1 MAKVEIAT
9 VSYTVSADYYAEVG
23 ADFDTEAVD
32 DAVLAQ
38 LNLLA
43 PEGVVVH
50 RNGKAFADQEI
61 AESAKQID
69 WDALLKSIDLDQILA
84 DHAK

>member
-1 MAKVEIAT
+1 MAKVEIGT

-43 PEGVVVH
+43 PDGVVVH
-50 RNGKAFADQEI
+50 RNGKAYADEEI
-61 AESAKQID
+61 ADEARSID
-69 WDALLKSIDLDQILA
+69 WAALLKRIDLDQILA
-84 DHAK
+84 DNGR

>member
-1 MAKVEIAT
+1 MAKVEIGT

-38 LNLLA
+38 LNLIA
-43 PEGVVVH
+43 PGGVVVH
-50 RNGKAFADQEI
+50 RNGKAFADEEI
-61 AESAKQID
+61 AESAKSID
-69 WDALLKSIDLDQILA
+69 WAALLKTIDLDQILA
-84 DHAK
+84 DNAK

>member
-1 MAKVEIAT
+1 MAKVEIGT

-43 PEGVVVH
+43 PEGVVIH
-50 RNGKAFADQEI
+50 RNGTAFADEEI
-61 AESAKQID
+61 AESAKDIAGT
-69 WDALLKSIDLDQILA
+69 ALLASIDLDQILA
-84 DHAK
+84 DNAK

>member
-9 VSYTVSADYYAEVG
+9 VPYTVSADYYAEVG

-38 LNLLA
+38 LNLIS
-43 PEGVVVH
+43 PDGVVIH
-50 RNGKAFADQEI
+50 RNGKAFADEEI
-61 AESAKQID
+61 AESARSID
-69 WDALLKSIDLDQILA
+69 WEALLATIDLDQILA
-84 DHAK
+84 DNAK

>member
-9 VSYTVSADYYAEVG
+9 VPYTVSADYYAEVG

-38 LNLLA
+38 LNLIA
-43 PEGVVVH
+43 PDGVVIH
-50 RNGKAFADQEI
+50 RNGKAFADEEI
-61 AESAKQID
+61 AESARSID
-69 WDALLKSIDLDQILA
+69 WEALLATIDFDQILA
-84 DHAK
+84 DNAK

>member
-9 VSYTVSADYYAEVG
+9 VPYTVSADYYAEVG

-32 DAVLAQ
+32 DAVLTQ

-43 PEGVVVH
+43 PEGVVIH
-50 RNGKAFADQEI
+50 RNGKAFADEEI
-61 AESAKQID
+61 ADSARSID
-69 WDALLKSIDLDQILA
+69 WEALLATIDLDQILA
-84 DHAK
+84 DNAK

>member
-1 MAKVEIAT
+1 MAKVEVGT

-32 DAVLAQ
+32 DAVLAR

-43 PEGVVVH
+43 PEGVVIH
-50 RNGKAFADQEI
+50 RNGKAFADEEI
-61 AESAKQID
+61 ADSAREID
-69 WDALLKSIDLDQILA
+69 WAALLKTIDLDQILA
-84 DHAK
+84 DNAK

>member
-9 VSYTVSADYYAEVG
+9 VPYTVSADYYAEVG

-43 PEGVVVH
+43 PEGVVIH
-50 RNGKAFADQEI
+50 RNGKAFADEEI
-61 AESAKQID
+61 ADSARSID
-69 WDALLKSIDLDQILA
+69 WEALLATIDLDQILA
-84 DHAK
+84 DNAK